1 MEKINEKLAM
11 PHDGYVRLPAVLAFL
26 AIGKTA
32 FYSGIKSGTFPQP
45 IKLTQRTSVWRAS
58 DIRKIVDGE

>member
-1 MEKINEKLAM
+1 MNKSCELNSM
-11 PHDGYVRLPAVLAFL
+11 PLEGYVRLPAVLAFL

-32 FYSGIKSGTFPQP
+32 FYQGIKNGIFPEP
-45 IKLTQRTSVWRAS
+45 IKLTKRTSVWRAS